1 MTMTGPTRIERR
13 PWGTLPG
20 GEAVTHVRL
29 SRPGGISVGIS
40 TLGAT
45 ITGICAPGRDGT
57 CANIVLGFD
66 DLAGY
71 LAPEYQASYPY
82 FGATIGRVA
91 NRIRGASFEIDG
103 TPYSLVANEGANQ
116 LHGGRGFDRA
126 IWADWIDGDGLRLD
140 LVSPD
145 GDQGYPG
152 TLHVSALFSLPAD
165 NELAVRY
172 EARTDRATHVNLTT
186 HGYFNLSGRDAPG
199 IVDHRLQ
206 VHADAYTPIDADAL
220 PTGEIAPVDDT
231 PFDLRQPQRIGTVID
246 TPHAQLAVG
255 GGYNHN
261 FVLNGAAGMLRPA
274 ARLHDPASGR
284 IMDLATTAPGLQVY
298 SGNFLAEP
306 VALRRQAIA
315 LEPQHFPDTANI
327 ATFPTTL
334 LRPGDL
340 YVSETRFRFST
351 G

>member
-1 MTMTGPTRIERR
+1 MTGNDPTRIECRH
-13 PWGTLPG
+13 WGTLPG
-20 GEAVTHVRL
+20 GAPVTHIML
-29 SRPGGISVGIS
+29 SRPAGLSVGIS

-45 ITGICAPGRDGT
+45 ITGLWAPGRDGAP
-57 CANIVLGFD
+57 ANIVLGFD
-66 DLAGY
+66 DLADY
-71 LAPEYQASYPY
+71 LAPQYRAAYPY

-91 NRIRGASFEIDG
+91 NRIRGAAFDIDG
-103 TPYSLVANEGANQ
+103 TAHSLCANDGKHH
-116 LHGGRGFDRA
+116 LHGGYGFDQA
-126 IWADWIDGDGLRLD
+126 IWAHRIDGESLRLE

-152 TLHVSALFSLPAD
+152 TLQVEAIFSLPAG

-186 HGYFNLSGRDAPG
+186 HGYFNLAGRDAPG
-199 IVDHRLQ
+199 IADHCLQ
-206 VHADAYTPIDADAL
+206 VYADAYTPIDADAL

-231 PFDLRQPQRIGTVID
+231 PFDLRQPQRIGALID
-246 TPHAQLAVG
+246 APHPQLAVG
-255 GGYNHN
+255 RGYNHN
-261 FVLNGAAGMLRPA
+261 FVLNGAAGTLRPA

-298 SGNFLAEP
+298 SGNFLADP
-306 VALRRQAIA
+306 VARRRQAIA

-327 ATFPTTL
+327 AAFPTTL
-334 LRPGDL
+334 LRPGEL
-340 YVSETRFRFST
+340 YVLETRFRFST